1 MSENTREKLRAF
13 VLDST
18 ESAIADLTDQT
29 HLFENGILKS
39 IQVMDLILF
48 VEEISGQEID
58 VEGLKPGAFK
68 DIHTI
73 IKNFC
78 ENIGEE

>member
-48 VEEISGQEID
+48 VEEIIGQEID

-68 DIHTI
+68 DIDTI

>member
-29 HLFENGILKS
+29 HLFENGIFNAAH
-39 IQVMDLILF
+39 ICEENLF
-48 VEEISGQEID
+48 PI
-58 VEGLKPGAFK
+58 P
-68 DIHTI
+68 
-73 IKNFC
+73 
-78 ENIGEE
+78 

>member
-1 MSENTREKLRAF
+1 MVLPIQKLY
-13 VLDST
+13 
-18 ESAIADLTDQT
+18 LTME
-29 HLFENGILKS
+29 ENGILKS
-39 IQVMDLILF
+39 IQVIDLILF

-68 DIHTI
+68 DIDTI

-78 ENIGEE
+78 ENIGDD

>member
-1 MSENTREKLRAF
+1 MSEITREKLRAF

-68 DIHTI
+68 DIDTI
-73 IKNFC
+73 IKNFS

>member
-1 MSENTREKLRAF
+1 MSENIREKLRAF

-68 DIHTI
+68 DIDTI

>member
-18 ESAIADLTDQT
+18 ESAITDLTDQT

-68 DIHTI
+68 NIDTI
-73 IKNFC
+73 MKNFC
-78 ENIGEE
+78 ENRDEK

>member
-1 MSENTREKLRAF
+1 MSESTREKLREF

-68 DIHTI
+68 NIDTI
-73 IKNFC
+73 MKNFC
-78 ENIGEE
+78 ENRDEK

>member
-68 DIHTI
+68 DIDTI
-73 IKNFC
+73 ITNFC

>member
-29 HLFENGILKS
+29 HLLENGILKS

-68 DIHTI
+68 DIDTI

>member
-18 ESAIADLTDQT
+18 ESAVADLTDQT

-68 DIHTI
+68 DIDTI

>member
-1 MSENTREKLRAF
+1 MSEITREKLRAF

-18 ESAIADLTDQT
+18 ESAIADLTDRT

-68 DIHTI
+68 DIDTI

>member
-1 MSENTREKLRAF
+1 MSEITREKLRAF

-18 ESAIADLTDQT
+18 ESAIADLTAQT

-68 DIHTI
+68 DIDTI
-73 IKNFC
+73 IKNFS

>member
-58 VEGLKPGAFK
+58 VEGLKPGAVK
-68 DIHTI
+68 DIDTI

>member
-68 DIHTI
+68 DIDTI
-73 IKNFC
+73 IKNFS

>member
-1 MSENTREKLRAF
+1 MSENTREKLRVF

-68 DIHTI
+68 DIDTI

>member
-68 DIHTI
+68 DIDTI

-78 ENIGEE
+78 ETIGEE

>member
-1 MSENTREKLRAF
+1 MSEITREKLRAF
-13 VLDST
+13 VIDST

-68 DIHTI
+68 DIDTI

>member
-1 MSENTREKLRAF
+1 MSESTREKLRAF
-13 VLDST
+13 VLEKT
-18 ESAIADLTDQT
+18 ESAIAEQK

-68 DIHTI
+68 NIDTI

-78 ENIGEE
+78 ENRDEK

>member
-18 ESAIADLTDQT
+18 ESAIAALTDQT

-68 DIHTI
+68 DIDTI

>member
-58 VEGLKPGAFK
+58 VEGLKPGACK
-68 DIHTI
+68 DIDTI

>member
-58 VEGLKPGAFK
+58 VEGLKPGDFK
-68 DIHTI
+68 DIDTI

>member
-68 DIHTI
+68 DIDTI

-78 ENIGEE
+78 KNIGEE

>member
-68 DIHTI
+68 NIDTI
-73 IKNFC
+73 MKNFC
-78 ENIGEE
+78 ENRDEK

>member
-68 DIHTI
+68 DIDTI
-73 IKNFC
+73 IKHFC

>member
-48 VEEISGQEID
+48 VEEIIGHEID

-68 DIHTI
+68 DIDTI

>member
-1 MSENTREKLRAF
+1 MRENTREKLRAF

-68 DIHTI
+68 DIDTI

>member
-48 VEEISGQEID
+48 VEEISGQDID

-68 DIHTI
+68 DIDTI